1 MADWYA
7 IRSAIATKLGAVSG
21 IESSS
26 ADDIDDAVITPAVV
40 VTNVSNIDMVDR
52 GAGYEYREADVNGLL
67 LVARTSDTGA
77 AMASAE
83 GLAEAITVAMRS
95 GVQLGLT
102 GVVQDSYLR
111 LVRLGEV
118 TVSGSA
124 YVGATLAFRVAVRE
138 NVTRS
143 A

>member
-1 MADWYA
+1 MADWYG
-7 IRSAIATKLGAVSG
+7 IRTAIATKLGAVSG

-26 ADDIDDAVITPAVV
+26 AVDIDDAVITPAVV
-40 VTNVSNIDMVDR
+40 ITNVTGIDMVDR

-67 LVARTSDTGA
+67 MVARTSDTGT
-77 AMASAE
+77 AMETAE
-83 GLAEAITVAMRS
+83 QLAEAITVAMRS
-95 GVQLGLT
+95 GVQLGYT

-118 TVSGSA
+118 SVSGSA
-124 YVGATLAFRVAVRE
+124 YVGGTLTFRVAVRE
-138 NVTRS
+138 NVTRT